1 MISFDIILESRALF
15 SISVTCSYY
24 LRVYAHSES
33 LIAVVIVMGC
43 IQSSEEAT
51 STFPLSE
58 GSEILIDCTQ
68 STEQVTSTFPLSEGR
83 EILIDGTQSTEQL
96 TSTFPSSEEREK
108 FKKYIRYI
116 GELHDKSYDCKR
128 IGRGSPAACSLTST
142 ITHVKDELNKIEVET
157 DYPGQFFSTRLSGQL
172 NSFKEV

>member
-1 MISFDIILESRALF
+1 MESRALF

-68 STEQVTSTFPLSEGR
+68 STEQ
-83 EILIDGTQSTEQL
+83 L

-116 GELHDKSYDCKR
+116 GELHDKSYDCER
-128 IGRGSPAACSLTST
+128 IGRGSPAAHSLMST
-142 ITHVKDELNKIEVET
+142 ITHVKNELNKIEVET